1 MGNSVTAAQPPPQS
15 ENASTGNLN
24 SAEAEVA
31 RGRTPLLEVLEPLF
45 ESLIPGDSDGYVGKN
60 LIEFIYTVALNS
72 SVVVVFITFFIPRGS
87 KIPSDLI
94 RHLVSVSSSCHVKLE
109 NYLEIKCRS
118 RFTVWL
124 TLVRRK
130 TFAFVEL

>member
-24 SAEAEVA
+24 SAEAAVA

-45 ESLIPGDSDGYVGKN
+45 ESLIPEDSDGYVGKN

-94 RHLVSVSSSCHVKLE
+94 RQLL
-109 NYLEIKCRS
+109 N
-118 RFTVWL
+118 
-124 TLVRRK
+124 
-130 TFAFVEL
+130 